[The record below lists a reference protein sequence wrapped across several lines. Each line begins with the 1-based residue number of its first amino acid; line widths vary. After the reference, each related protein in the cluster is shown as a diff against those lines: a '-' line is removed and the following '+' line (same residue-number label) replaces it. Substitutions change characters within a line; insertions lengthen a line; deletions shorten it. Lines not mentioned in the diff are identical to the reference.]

1 MPWLELTCTV
11 PRTAA
16 EKVSTHLEELGA
28 LAVTMKDAADQPV
41 LEPKPGEVRLWEAT
55 AVTGLF
61 EADADAK
68 SLIARLQQHFP
79 GDIPVLFSAVPL
91 ADDDWVQRSL
101 DQFTPL
107 RFGQRLWVVPQWHS
121 PPDPTAINV
130 ILNPGLAFGTG
141 THPTTAMCLEW
152 LDGNSVADAVV
163 VDFGCGSGVLAIAAA
178 RLGARHVF
186 AVDHDP
192 QAIEATLANAT
203 LNDVTHR
210 IRFVASE
217 ALPAGNCDVILAN
230 ILAGPLMELAP
241 HFSQLLHPGG
251 RLILSGVLVNQAQ
264 SVAASYQPW
273 FTISVAQEQ
282 DEWVRLDAVR
292 IPTPA
297 STTRPGN
304 HGARS

>member
-1 MPWLELTCTV
+1 MPWLELTCTA
-11 PRTAA
+11 PRSAA
-16 EKVSTHLEELGA
+16 EQLTAQLEALGA
-28 LAVTMKDAADQPV
+28 LAVTLKDAADQPV

-61 EADADAK
+61 EADTDPAA
-68 SLIARLQQHFP
+68 LIAALRRALAAA
-79 GDIPVLFSAVPL
+79 IPLTCSAVPL
-91 ADDDWVQRSL
+91 PDEDWVQRSL

-121 PPDPTAINV
+121 SPDPTAVNV

-152 LDGNSVADAVV
+152 LDSHPVAGQTV

-178 RLGARHVF
+178 LLGAKQVL

-192 QAIEATLANAT
+192 QAIEATLANAM
-203 LNDVTHR
+203 LNDITDR
-210 IRFVASE
+210 IRFAASE
-217 ALPAGNCDVILAN
+217 ELPAAGCDVILAN

-241 HFSQLLHPGG
+241 HFAQLLHTGG
-251 RLILSGVLVNQAQ
+251 RLVLSGVLVNQAQ
-264 SVAASYQPW
+264 SVAACYQPW
-273 FTISVAQEQ
+273 FTISVAKER

-292 IPTPA
+292 TPA
-297 STTRPGN
+297 
-304 HGARS
+304 A

>member
-1 MPWLELTCTV
+1 MSWLELTCTV

-16 EKVSTHLEELGA
+16 EHVSAHLEDLGA

-41 LEPKPGEVRLWEAT
+41 LEPKPGEVRLWDAT

-61 EADADAK
+61 EAGADARA
-68 SLIARLQQHFP
+68 LIAALRQNLP
-79 GDIPVLFSAVPL
+79 VEIPLTCSAVPL

-121 PPDPTAINV
+121 APDATAVNV

-178 RLGARHVF
+178 RLGARQVY

-192 QAIEATLANAT
+192 QAVEATLANAS
-203 LNDVTHR
+203 LNDVTDR
-210 IRFVASE
+210 IRFATSE
-217 ALPAGNCDVILAN
+217 TLPVGSCDVILAN

-241 HFSQLLHPGG
+241 HFSQLLRPGG
-251 RLILSGVLVNQAQ
+251 RLVLSGVLVNQAE
-264 SVAASYQPW
+264 SVAACYRRW
-273 FTISVAQEQ
+273 FTISVTKEQ
-282 DEWVRLDAVR
+282 DEWVRLDALR
-292 IPTPA
+292 LPTP
-297 STTRPGN
+297 
-304 HGARS
+304 